1 MRKVYPLVI
10 QLIVTILLLV
20 GFGFYAFDR
29 KVLGSVDTKTIK
41 EHFVKGDKH
50 EAYWYYWPFT
60 YTDNEGNVK
69 KVTDDK
75 TVWNFSKDSSQITH
89 LYEGVF
95 IEDFNDFR
103 IFMLVV
109 AFIVFVIYT
118 IWLLLN
124 LKCYLENSICYNAD
138 ACIRRANFYD
148 RCEISQEQIDKA
160 HQCVACALNTAC
172 NKFKGFWGYEQENV
186 EQVENTTQE
195 ND

>member
-10 QLIVTILLLV
+10 QLIVTILLLI

-41 EHFVKGDKH
+41 EHFVKGAES
-50 EAYWYYWPFT
+50 EASWYYWTFT

-69 KVTDDK
+69 KVTDDE
-75 TVWNFSKDSSQITH
+75 TVWHFNKESSQITH

-95 IEDFNDFR
+95 IEDLDDFR
-103 IFMLVV
+103 ILMFVV
-109 AFIVFVIYT
+109 ACIAFVIYT
-118 IWLLLN
+118 TWLLCN
-124 LKCYLENSICYNAD
+124 LKCYLEHSICYNAD
-138 ACIRRANFYD
+138 ACRRRANFYD
-148 RCEISQEQIDKA
+148 KCEISQAQIDKA

-172 NKFKGFWGYEQENV
+172 NKFKGFWGYEQE
-186 EQVENTTQE
+186 QENIVQQE